1 MRRMDI
7 DRKPLKLTGALSDMK
22 GRVHRAMKGIKR
34 GVSPQG
40 DQGRMPEEVTA
51 ELGLGAESGRPGLD
65 VWAGLQ
71 RRRVSVYQKAGP
83 LGPKPRQPRAVRGK
97 AMGWQVGPC

>member
-1 MRRMDI
+1 
-7 DRKPLKLTGALSDMK
+7 MK

-83 LGPKPRQPRAVRGK
+83 LGPKPRQPRAVRWK